1 MSQEKGCG
9 HLRSSTRI
17 ELSYPGFLQSGPK
30 WLFEICSPTSIPT
43 RITQLHKYRQGNQ
56 KAESRNKNHSL
67 RCLMPKGENQVQIA
81 RSHIKSQ
88 AQLLQSFI
96 ILALGKW
103 RNVYPWCSLD
113 RQCSQL
119 MNSRF
124 SEKSKSK
131 GKDRWQ
137 MVEKEMEPK
146 FPLHADCTHPHKQ
159 LTQRGGER
167 ETVGEPLG
175 VMQLCIAMLT
185 NSQDPHPCTS
195 GCFDCGRSWYA
206 LEIAHMLEVCGCQ
219 PNLAIWWNQN
229 ESEEQLHA
237 SCRDGNGDA

>member
-1 MSQEKGCG
+1 MSQEKGCS

-17 ELSYPGFLQSGPK
+17 ELSCPGFLQSGPK
-30 WLFEICSPTSIPT
+30 WLFEIYSPTSTPT
-43 RITQLHKYRQGNQ
+43 RITQLHRYRQGNQ

-124 SEKSKSK
+124 SEKSESK

-137 MVEKEMEPK
+137 MVEKEVESK

-159 LTQRGGER
+159 LTQRGGR
-167 ETVGEPLG
+167 G
-175 VMQLCIAMLT
+175 
-185 NSQDPHPCTS
+185 
-195 GCFDCGRSWYA
+195 
-206 LEIAHMLEVCGCQ
+206 
-219 PNLAIWWNQN
+219 
-229 ESEEQLHA
+229 
-237 SCRDGNGDA
+237 